1 MVVSRLAVRFEIAC
15 DTYVPPTSPDRECAR
30 GFLAPSTYVG
40 STSSLDRSTT
50 GFLSFFYRRVASVLD
65 RGSTGLFLHH
75 RFPTHYLPPCGWER
89 PTTRGDRPGLP
100 SLQRHF
106 TPAPTRVWWT
116 TPPLPRQSHPHSPL
130 EANREIRDHA
140 GEVEDENKADANVH
154 KEKNADGRGW
164 EGHGSVR
171 EGPIRAPSERWKAT
185 GPCER
190 VPKWNPD
197 DGRRMWDERAQS
209 SGSRT
214 RRVET
219 STC

>member
-1 MVVSRLAVRFEIAC
+1 MRYIRTSYFPRSRVRARLPCTLHLRRIHLFPRPFH
-15 DTYVPPTSPDRECAR
+15 DWVP
-30 GFLAPSTYVG
+30 F
-40 STSSLDRSTT
+40 
-50 GFLSFFYRRVASVLD
+50 FFYRRVASVLD